1 MRRDSICRAVPRPVH
16 LLAAPAALAI
26 ALASLAPAALTADDP
41 AARDLTVEQTAVFS
55 VQAPAAASAD
65 PLTVVAW
72 VDRADNTYAV
82 GERVRLFVQTNRDAY
97 LTVLNVGPSGNTT
110 VLFPNAGQP
119 DTRIAG
125 GRALE
130 IPAPGSGVG
139 IEVRGPTLG
148 RELIKAVATSEPVPL
163 FDPAGLAAAGP
174 FSVVSGGA
182 RSAARDLQVTMDSA
196 AAAEWDD
203 YNKVITTVASLAAA
217 AAPFSWPE
225 PLWGLQLAADR
236 ASYRLG
242 EAVTLHARA
251 TSPCWLTLVNIGPT
265 GRTRVLLP
273 NARQPRALLAPGQT
287 LSFPGAGLRLVPVGP
302 AGIET
307 VTAICSADDRPIV
320 AASLGFDRE
329 GFGMPD
335 AGAARDLAVTAAAP
349 EAAPGAAPE
358 VPARR
363 TAQATVGFLVTP

>member
-1 MRRDSICRAVPRPVH
+1 MTRNPV
-16 LLAAPAALAI
+16 
-26 ALASLAPAALTADDP
+26 ASLARAIRRPALSPAASAILAIGLAGFAPGVPAADDP

-55 VQAPAAASAD
+55 VQAPAPAAPSAER
-65 PLTVVAW
+65 LTVVAW
-72 VDRADNTYAV
+72 VDRADNAYAV
-82 GERVRLFVQTNRDAY
+82 GEKVRLFVQTNRDAY

-110 VLFPNAGQP
+110 VLFPNAGQR
-119 DTRIAG
+119 DARIAG
-125 GRALE
+125 GKALE
-130 IPAPGSGVG
+130 IPAPGSGVS

-148 RELIKAVATSEPVPL
+148 RELIKAVASSEPVPL

-174 FSVVSGGA
+174 FSVVNGGA

-203 YNKVITTVASLAAA
+203 YNKVITTVASRPAAA
-217 AAPFSWPE
+217 AFSWPE
-225 PLWGLQLAADR
+225 PLWGLQLATDKR
-236 ASYRLG
+236 SYRAG
-242 EAVTLHARA
+242 EAVTLLARA

-265 GRTRVLLP
+265 GRMRVLLP

-287 LSFPGAGLRLVPVGP
+287 LSFPGAGLRLMPTGP

-329 GFGMPD
+329 GFGVLD
-335 AGAARDLAVTAAAP
+335 ATGAARDLALTAAPAP
-349 EAAPGAAPE
+349 EAA
-358 VPARR
+358 ARR
-363 TAQATVGFLVTP
+363 TAQATVGFLVTQ